1 MVNIELKPWEYEW
14 ASHVGIRRFIENWEK
29 SNAKH
34 YSDEKRMEDDRTAQV
49 AACVA
54 EFAVAI
60 HTNRTWSG
68 TVWSKEQHNRYKHLA
83 DVGTNIEVR
92 RIRTRKMAT
101 LRKHQLDKNLILFV
115 AEPIAPEFR
124 VVTVHG
130 YINYDYGWEIGK
142 PTDYDPENTREVPLS
157 ALSHDSCCKATRQ
170 TTELLEST

>member
-14 ASHVGIRRFIENWEK
+14 ASHVGMRRFIENWEN

-34 YSDEKRMEDDRTAQV
+34 YSDPNLMEDDRTAQV

-68 TVWSKEQHNRYKHLA
+68 TVWSKEHHNRYKHLA

-101 LRKHQLDKNLILFV
+101 LRKHQVGKNLILFV

-124 VVTVHG
+124 VVKIHG
-130 YINYDYGWEIGK
+130 YIGYDRGWEIGIPDK
-142 PTDYDPENTREVPLS
+142 KYPETTRLVPLS
-157 ALSHDSCCKATRQ
+157 ALSHANCCKSDTPTA
-170 TTELLEST
+170 ELLEST